1 MIAAMHNGRSIHDTD
16 KRSAKIEKL
25 RELRLGILF
34 VRERGLNRN
43 ANRIWAETNG
53 KWGWPESENGT

>member
-1 MIAAMHNGRSIHDTD
+1 MIAAMHNGRSIHDID

-34 VRERGLNRN
+34 VRERGLDRN
-43 ANRIWAETNG
+43 AN
-53 KWGWPESENGT
+53 